1 MRLFHLVLQEEG
13 AEGPRRVDLT
23 AADDF
28 HAFQQALNERR
39 GDGVELWEGE
49 RLLVRMTKS
58 ADNLWKLL
66 PTAIAVSGPMPGPTA
81 MHGSDS
87 AA

>member
-1 MRLFHLVLQEEG
+1 MRFFHLVLQEDG
-13 AEGPRRVDLT
+13 AEGARRVDLT

-66 PTAIAVSGPMPGPTA
+66 PSAIPASGPMPAATA
-81 MHGSDS
+81 MPDPGS
-87 AA
+87 A